1 MIRRSKKKIISTVL
15 AIAMLCM
22 NSNIVY
28 ADDYNDYYDEDGI
41 ESDTDDYGRSE
52 GAITNAN
59 FPFGGYNSFE
69 GTQIETEA
77 QAMEMEKTLVGRNY
91 ELASTDART
100 ISEHEYELLMKY
112 GSWYSDYAKNN
123 LDRPFNMQF
132 YRVYVYR
139 PVFDVFISEAE
150 TGEMTSA
157 TMLAMTFST
166 VVISYDSYYYE
177 RLAFTED
184 DEFND
189 NIPDFYNSGYLE
201 INSPMNV
208 EVTLLSMGT
217 SRYYKFYV
225 SGGTPFMVKL
235 KFDTYKVTEINTVEL
250 PSEETSLKY
259 RNIFTVGEKQKDR
272 DHPIV
277 IDIAKTVYKYQIP
290 EADISGKPDLSLDK
304 NQNIPE
310 ERTVV
315 DEEAL
320 KNARKKAAEEKK
332 KEEAEQEKLANETD
346 EEREARETEEKKQ
359 AEKKTRMLFAGAV
372 TVAGVIIWTII
383 NKIRNRKEKDED
395 EDVET

>member
-1 MIRRSKKKIISTVL
+1 
-15 AIAMLCM
+15 
-22 NSNIVY
+22 
-28 ADDYNDYYDEDGI
+28 
-41 ESDTDDYGRSE
+41 
-52 GAITNAN
+52 
-59 FPFGGYNSFE
+59 
-69 GTQIETEA
+69 
-77 QAMEMEKTLVGRNY
+77 
-91 ELASTDART
+91 
-100 ISEHEYELLMKY
+100 
-112 GSWYSDYAKNN
+112 
-123 LDRPFNMQF
+123 
-132 YRVYVYR
+132 
-139 PVFDVFISEAE
+139 
-150 TGEMTSA
+150 
-157 TMLAMTFST
+157 
-166 VVISYDSYYYE
+166 
-177 RLAFTED
+177 
-184 DEFND
+184 
-189 NIPDFYNSGYLE
+189 
-201 INSPMNV
+201 
-208 EVTLLSMGT
+208 
-217 SRYYKFYV
+217 
-225 SGGTPFMVKL
+225 MVKL